1 MKELSLENFEYEIL
15 IYAISEFET
24 NKNVKINYKI
34 DGNKVY
40 LLSVNEDD
48 FNMIVEFYN
57 DFLLRKRIA
66 NETKK
71 IREMIV
77 YKALFELI
85 NEL

>member
-1 MKELSLENFEYEIL
+1 MKELSFENFEYDIL

-24 NKNVKINYKI
+24 KKNVKINYKI

-40 LLSVNEDD
+40 FLSVNEDE

-77 YKALFELI
+77 HKALFELI